1 MDAIGSKNV
10 RTHSRVGGFD
20 KGVARDQQKPR
31 SIIISTCRD
40 VVHSTRYLV
49 PRPPPATS
57 RSPSPSPQNHHY
69 WVFAGWILVTSVPI
83 QQNLESLS
91 LLSLLLESARVL
103 FLLASGKFDTP
114 EYSRPLVS
122 SWSVSDSKTRGLFL
136 ISLIV
141 V

>member
-49 PRPPPATS
+49 PHPPLATS
-57 RSPSPSPQNHHY
+57 RTAETTTTG
-69 WVFAGWILVTSVPI
+69 FLGWILVTSVPI